1 MLIKDSAFKFIFSDY
16 SNDSHL
22 LESSKYPEKIFKK
35 KIKDVC
41 QWLIISKH
49 FILYCLMICFE
60 SIPLCFWFQ
69 CNRFIK
75 LELNVESKIQKVT
88 DIIDWFTC
96 KYLDSSSLYFNVCFF
111 ISNFSIITLT
121 YLLFIA
127 CSIPRLIW

>member
-1 MLIKDSAFKFIFSDY
+1 M
-16 SNDSHL
+16 
-22 LESSKYPEKIFKK
+22 
-35 KIKDVC
+35 C

-49 FILYCLMICFE
+49 FILCCLMICFE

-127 CSIPRLIW
+127 CWNPRLIWQFKSNFSRSQTVFDGWNQPHWIFFKKLRKKNKF